1 MIMDRRT
8 STSSSFASS
17 SSASSSAS
25 SSSASSS
32 SSWSVDDKK
41 ERSRQNV
48 QNSRQKA
55 DKARKDSIAA
65 HEYLKNQ
72 KQQLQDQVSDARKK
86 KDFMASVVSA
96 HMKFD
101 QKAANHP
108 GMNQIKAN
116 CMDQVWKKYAPS
128 QAWKNG
134 PFSGILTL
142 SF

>member
-1 MIMDRRT
+1 MDRRT

-17 SSASSSAS
+17 SSASSSSAS
-25 SSSASSS
+25 SSSASSSS

-55 DKARKDSIAA
+55 DKARKDSIANY
-65 HEYLKNQ
+65 ESLKKQ
-72 KQQLQDQVSDARKK
+72 KQQLQDQVSDARQK

-108 GMNQIKAN
+108 WMNQILTN
-116 CMDQVWKKYAPS
+116 CTDQVWKKYEPS
-128 QAWKNG
+128 QPWKNG
-134 PFSGILTL
+134 PFSGKK
-142 SF
+142 

>member
-1 MIMDRRT
+1 MDRRT
-8 STSSSFASS
+8 FTSSSFAS
-17 SSASSSAS
+17 SSSAS

-72 KQQLQDQVSDARKK
+72 KQQLQDQVSDACKK
-86 KDFMASVVSA
+86 NDFMASVVSA

-108 GMNQIKAN
+108 GMNQIKTN
-116 CMDQVWKKYAPS
+116 CTDQVWKKYEPS
-128 QAWKNG
+128 QPWKNG
-134 PFSGILTL
+134 PFSGKK
-142 SF
+142 